1 MDKIRVRRLKKT
13 VSPKLPRKT
22 HFLQFAKNGVITKLL
37 LLLMNHF
44 NLEIFFC
51 DCAEIIYAI
60 NLFVFLKKKKIYV
73 LTIYKKHPKT
83 MSIDFDLSK
92 TSFSVKDTNPIR
104 EEIIENEDGSV
115 TKARTREIIDSTG
128 KKIRTEINRY
138 VILKMRFKIDL

>member
-1 MDKIRVRRLKKT
+1 MIALKLFT
-13 VSPKLPRKT
+13 QLIYLC
-22 HFLQFAKNGVITKLL
+22 FL
-37 LLLMNHF
+37 
-44 NLEIFFC
+44 
-51 DCAEIIYAI
+51 
-60 NLFVFLKKKKIYV
+60 KKKIYV

>member
-1 MDKIRVRRLKKT
+1 
-13 VSPKLPRKT
+13 
-22 HFLQFAKNGVITKLL
+22 
-37 LLLMNHF
+37 
-44 NLEIFFC
+44 
-51 DCAEIIYAI
+51 
-60 NLFVFLKKKKIYV
+60 
-73 LTIYKKHPKT
+73 

>member
-1 MDKIRVRRLKKT
+1 
-13 VSPKLPRKT
+13 
-22 HFLQFAKNGVITKLL
+22 
-37 LLLMNHF
+37 
-44 NLEIFFC
+44 
-51 DCAEIIYAI
+51 
-60 NLFVFLKKKKIYV
+60 
-73 LTIYKKHPKT
+73 
-83 MSIDFDLSK
+83 MSIDSDLSK